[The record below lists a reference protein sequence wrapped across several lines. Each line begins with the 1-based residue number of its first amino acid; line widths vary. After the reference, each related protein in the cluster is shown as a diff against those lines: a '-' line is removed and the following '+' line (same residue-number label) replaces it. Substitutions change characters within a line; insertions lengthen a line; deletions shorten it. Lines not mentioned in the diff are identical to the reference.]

1 MGCRRWGKVKPI
13 LGGGEL
19 YLEEMA
25 QALMGKVRELAGD
38 WDVAGV
44 EGEWVGIALAQVPAG
59 IACALVVEQRFLTR
73 QAFPA
78 MT

>member
-1 MGCRRWGKVKPI
+1 
-13 LGGGEL
+13 
-19 YLEEMA
+19 
-25 QALMGKVRELAGD
+25 MGKVREVARD

-44 EGEWVGIALAQVPAG
+44 EGEWVETAPAQVPVG
-59 IACALVVEQRFLTR
+59 IACALVVEQRSLTK